1 MTHCRR
7 AGKCAFFGGKKKFS
21 TIIDGNVMDLGYG
34 K

>member
-7 AGKCAFFGGKKKFS
+7 AGKCAFFGEKKFL
-21 TIIDGNVMDLGYG
+21 TVIDGNVIDLGYG